1 MSILKQLFHYHN
13 YMYTT
18 HVRSV
23 LIIKLELSN
32 RAKTEPYILLDTE
45 NCPFG
50 NCQITSRE
58 LIQTS
63 CPKRYDGVKNGLFAP
78 NSGIKMYLKLP
89 WILTLRIWIKICVT
103 SGHTFHSQR
112 KLFLFLNWNIVNIY
126 LFTQKTLTFL
136 SQLTLTMKCL
146 CDDLRCAVSMHLMLL
161 LHTIPFSG
169 KCLQRENWI
178 SASSFFLRLILRLYI
193 LCSCN

>member
-146 CDDLRCAVSMHLMLL
+146 RDDVRSQSTWCYCYTPSRFLGSVCKERIELVPA
-161 LHTIPFSG
+161 P
-169 KCLQRENWI
+169 
-178 SASSFFLRLILRLYI
+178 SFF
-193 LCSCN
+193 S